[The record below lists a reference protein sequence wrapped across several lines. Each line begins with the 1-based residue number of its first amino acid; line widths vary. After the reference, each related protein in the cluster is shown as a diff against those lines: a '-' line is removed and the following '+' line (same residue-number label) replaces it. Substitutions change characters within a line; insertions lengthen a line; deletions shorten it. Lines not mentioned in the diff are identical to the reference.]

1 MKESKTV
8 RDRIRADLCVI
19 GAGSAGLS
27 LAAGAVQM
35 GASVILIEQSRM
47 GGECLNTGCVPS
59 KALLAAA
66 ARGEG
71 FTAAYEHM
79 RGAIAAIEPHD
90 SAERF
95 RGLGAYVVHGKAR
108 FVAPRFLEVGD
119 TSVTARRFCIC
130 TGSALVVPAIPGLD
144 TVPYFTNETLFDSA
158 PEPSHLLVLGGG
170 PIGVEMSQAY
180 RRLGAEVTL
189 VEKSRLLGRDDPELV
204 EVVRQRLIEEGV
216 TIHEDSPV
224 SAIAASGEGIVL
236 TCGTGETE
244 RRLSGSHLLVAAG
257 RRPNVDG
264 LGLEEAGVALN
275 DGVPLVDGRLRT
287 TNKRIFALGDVV
299 GPYRFTHMASHQ
311 ARTVIANALFRL
323 PARVCYDAVP
333 WVTYTDPE
341 LAHVGLSEA
350 EARAQGHELR
360 VLRFSFHENDR
371 AICERVTQGL
381 VKVVVTRR
389 GRVLGASIVGRH
401 AGELILPWTLAVK
414 NRIGVGKLAQVIVP
428 YPTLSEASARAAG
441 SFHTPALFGPRTRR
455 LVRLLARLG

>member
-1 MKESKTV
+1 MKESRTI

-71 FTAAYEHM
+71 FAAAYAHM

-95 RGLGAYVVHGKAR
+95 RGLGAHVVLGKAR

-119 TSVTARRFCIC
+119 TSVTARRFAIC
-130 TGSALVVPAIPGLD
+130 TGSAPVVPAIPGLD
-144 TVPYFTNETLFDSA
+144 AVPHFTNETLFDTA

-189 VEKSRLLGRDDPELV
+189 VERSSLLGRDDPELV
-204 EVVRQRLIEEGV
+204 EIVRRQLIEEGV
-216 TIHEDSPV
+216 TIYEDSPV
-224 SAIAASGEGIVL
+224 SAVEAGSDGVVL
-236 TCGTGETE
+236 TCGTGEAE
-244 RRLSGSHLLVAAG
+244 RRLVGSHLLVAAG
-257 RRPNVDG
+257 RRPNVSG

-287 TNKRIFALGDVV
+287 TNKCIFALGDVV

-323 PARVCYDAVP
+323 PARVRYDAVP

-350 EARAQGHELR
+350 QARAAGHEPR
-360 VLRFSFHENDR
+360 VLRFPFAENDR
-371 AICERVTQGL
+371 AICEGATRGL
-381 VKVVVTRR
+381 VKAVATRR

-414 NRIGVGKLAQVIVP
+414 NRIGVGKLAQAIVP